1 LDFGFLIQ
9 FRILSQNPKSKIQNK
24 KMANVAI
31 IGAQWGDEGKGK
43 IVDLFTQDADIVV
56 RFQGGNNAGHTLVV
70 DGKKTVLHLIP
81 SGALHPDK
89 LCVIGNGVVVD
100 PEVLL
105 DEIAGL
111 KDNGCLL
118 DDSML
123 CISEKAHLIMPYHKA
138 IDQARERLR
147 GEGMIGTTG
156 RGIGPA
162 YEDKVARVGIRFVD
176 LLEEETFEEKLQR
189 NIEEKNI
196 YLKAIL
202 KEKTLNFKK
211 IYDRYGDYREKLK
224 TYVTNTGLLL
234 DQEIRAGKRVLF
246 EGAQGT
252 LLDVD
257 HGTYPFVTSSN
268 TVAGG
273 VSSGTGVGPRHIHQ
287 VIGISKAYTTRVG
300 SGPFPTELHGR
311 EGEILKREGVEFG
324 ATTGRPRRC
333 GWFDAVAVRHAV
345 RVNGI
350 TGLALTKLDVLTG
363 FKEIPI
369 CVAYRYGG
377 KDHNE
382 FSASIR
388 AMQNA
393 QPVLEKMDGWDE
405 ALTGVR
411 KFSDLPANAQK
422 YVRRIEEILETEVI
436 LVSVG
441 PGREQTVML
450 KNPFSS

>member
-1 LDFGFLIQ
+1 
-9 FRILSQNPKSKIQNK
+9 
-24 KMANVAI
+24 MANVAI

-43 IVDLFTQDADIVV
+43 IVDLFTEDADIVV

-81 SGALHPDK
+81 SGALHPNK

-100 PEVLL
+100 PQVLL
-105 DEIAGL
+105 EEITEL
-111 KDNGCLL
+111 RQNGWLL
-118 DDSML
+118 DDSL
-123 CISEKAHLIMPYHKA
+123 LRISEEAHLIMPYHKA

-162 YEDKVARVGIRFVD
+162 YEDKVARVGIRLID
-176 LLEEETFEEKLQR
+176 LLEEETFQEKLRR
-189 NIEEKNI
+189 NIAEKNI
-196 YLKAIL
+196 YLKSIL
-202 KEKTLNFKK
+202 KEKTLDFIK
-211 IYDRYGDYREKLK
+211 IHDGYAAYREKLK
-224 TYVTNTGLLL
+224 PYVTNTGLLL
-234 DQEIRAGKRVLF
+234 DREMRAGKQVLF

-273 VSSGTGVGPRHIHQ
+273 VSSGTGVGPRHSHQ

-311 EGEILKREGVEFG
+311 DEETLRREGDEFG
-324 ATTGRPRRC
+324 ATTGRSRRC
-333 GWFDAVAVRHAV
+333 GWFDAVTVRHAV
-345 RVNGI
+345 RINGI

-363 FKEIPI
+363 FKKIPL

-377 KDHNE
+377 AVQHD
-382 FSASIR
+382 FPASIR
-388 AMQNA
+388 AMQSA
-393 QPVLEKMDGWDE
+393 EPVLEEMEGWDQS
-405 ALTGVR
+405 LTGVR
-411 KFSDLPANAQK
+411 KFSDLPANAQT

-450 KNPFSS
+450 KNPFTP

>member
-1 LDFGFLIQ
+1 
-9 FRILSQNPKSKIQNK
+9 
-24 KMANVAI
+24 MANVAI

-43 IVDLFTQDADIVV
+43 IVDLFTHDADIIV

-70 DGKKTVLHLIP
+70 DGKKTVLHLVP
-81 SGALHPDK
+81 SGALHPGK

-105 DEIAGL
+105 KEIAGL
-111 KDNGCLL
+111 KQNGWLL
-118 DDSML
+118 DDASL
-123 CISEKAHLIMPYHKA
+123 RISEEAHLIMPYHKA

-162 YEDKVARVGIRFVD
+162 YEDKVARIGIRFID
-176 LLEEETFEEKLQR
+176 LLEEETFQEKLRR

-202 KEKTLNFKK
+202 KEKALDFNK
-211 IYDRYGDYREKLK
+211 IHDRYSGYREKLK
-224 TYVTNTGLLL
+224 TYVTDTGLLL
-234 DQEIRAGKRVLF
+234 DREMRAGKRVLF

-300 SGPFPTELHGR
+300 SGPFPTELHGS
-311 EGEILKREGVEFG
+311 EGEILKREGIEFG

-345 RVNGI
+345 RISGI

-363 FKEIPI
+363 FKKIPI
-369 CVAYRYGG
+369 CVAYRYDG
-377 KDHNE
+377 KVHEE
-382 FSASIR
+382 FPASIR
-388 AMQNA
+388 AMQSA
-393 QPVLEKMDGWDE
+393 QPILEEMDGWDTP
-405 ALTGVR
+405 LTAVR
-411 KFSDLPANAQK
+411 RFSDLPANAQK
-422 YVRRIEEILETEVI
+422 YVRRIEKILETEVI

-441 PGREQTVML
+441 PDREQTVML
-450 KNPFSS
+450 KNPFEARQ

>member
-1 LDFGFLIQ
+1 M
-9 FRILSQNPKSKIQNK
+9 P
-24 KMANVAI
+24 NVAI

-43 IVDLFTQDADIVV
+43 IVDLFTGDADVVV

-70 DGKKTVLHLIP
+70 DGRKTVLHLIP
-81 SGALHPDK
+81 SGALHLNK
-89 LCVIGNGVVVD
+89 LCIIGNGVVVD

-105 DEIAGL
+105 EEIAAL
-111 KDNGCLL
+111 KKKGHLA
-118 DDSML
+118 DDSQL
-123 CISEKAHLIMPYHKA
+123 RISEEAHVIMPYHKA

-162 YEDKVARVGIRFVD
+162 YEDKVARVGIRFID
-176 LLEEETFEEKLQR
+176 LLEEETFQEKLQH

-202 KEKTLNFKK
+202 KEKTIDFKELLDTYS
-211 IYDRYGDYREKLK
+211 IYREKLK
-224 TYVTNTGLLL
+224 AYVTNTGLLL
-234 DQEIRAGKRVLF
+234 EREMRDGKQVLF
-246 EGAQGT
+246 EGAQGS

-273 VSSGTGVGPRHIHQ
+273 ACSGTGVGPRHIHQ

-300 SGPFPTELHGR
+300 SGPFPTEIHGP
-311 EGEILKREGVEFG
+311 EGETLKREGAEFG

-333 GWFDAVAVRHAV
+333 GWFDAVGVRHAV
-345 RVNGI
+345 RMNGI

-363 FKEIPI
+363 FKKIPI
-369 CVAYRYGG
+369 CTAYRCGETIL
-377 KDHNE
+377 HE
-382 FSASIR
+382 FSASSKV
-388 AMQNA
+388 MHNA
-393 QPVLEKMDGWDE
+393 RPVYEEMDGWD
-405 ALTGVR
+405 LPLDHV
-411 KFSDLPANAQK
+411 KQFSDLPINAQK
-422 YVRRIEEILETEVI
+422 YVRRLEQIVDTEIM

-441 PGREQTVML
+441 PGREQTILL
-450 KNPFSS
+450 KNPFRK

>member
-1 LDFGFLIQ
+1 
-9 FRILSQNPKSKIQNK
+9 
-24 KMANVAI
+24 MANVAI

-43 IVDLFTQDADIVV
+43 IVDLFTHDADIIV

-70 DGKKTVLHLIP
+70 DGKKTVLHLVP
-81 SGALHPDK
+81 SGALHPGK

-105 DEIAGL
+105 KEIAGL
-111 KDNGCLL
+111 KQTGWLL
-118 DDSML
+118 DDASL
-123 CISEKAHLIMPYHKA
+123 RISEEAHLIMPYHKA

-162 YEDKVARVGIRFVD
+162 YEDKVARIGIRFID
-176 LLEEETFEEKLQR
+176 LLEEETFQEKLRR

-202 KEKTLNFKK
+202 KEKALDFNK
-211 IYDRYGDYREKLK
+211 IHDRYSGYREKLK
-224 TYVTNTGLLL
+224 TYVTDTGLLL
-234 DQEIRAGKRVLF
+234 DREMRAGKRVLF

-300 SGPFPTELHGR
+300 SGPFPTELHGS
-311 EGEILKREGVEFG
+311 EGEILKREGIEFG

-345 RVNGI
+345 RISGI

-363 FKEIPI
+363 FKKIPI
-369 CVAYRYGG
+369 CVAYRYDG
-377 KDHNE
+377 KLHEE
-382 FSASIR
+382 FPASIR
-388 AMQNA
+388 AMQSA
-393 QPVLEKMDGWDE
+393 QPILEEMDGWDTP
-405 ALTGVR
+405 LTAVR
-411 KFSDLPANAQK
+411 RFSDLPANAQK
-422 YVRRIEEILETEVI
+422 YVRRIEKILETEVI

-441 PGREQTVML
+441 PDREQTVML
-450 KNPFSS
+450 KNPFEARQ

>member
-1 LDFGFLIQ
+1 
-9 FRILSQNPKSKIQNK
+9 
-24 KMANVAI
+24 MANVAI

-43 IVDLFTQDADIVV
+43 IVDLFTGNADIVV

-70 DGKKTVLHLIP
+70 DGKQTVLHLVP
-81 SGALHPDK
+81 SGALHPGK

-100 PEVLL
+100 PKVLL

-111 KDNGCLL
+111 KQNGCLV
-118 DDSML
+118 DDSWL
-123 CISEKAHLIMPYHKA
+123 RISEEAHLIMPYHKA

-162 YEDKVARVGIRFVD
+162 YEDKVARIGIRFID
-176 LLEEETFEEKLQR
+176 LLEEETFQEKLRR

-202 KEKTLNFKK
+202 KEKALDFNQIHDSYTA
-211 IYDRYGDYREKLK
+211 YREKLRP
-224 TYVTNTGLLL
+224 YVTDTSLLL
-234 DQEIRAGKRVLF
+234 DRAMRAGKRVLF

-257 HGTYPFVTSSN
+257 HGTYPYVTSSN
-268 TVAGG
+268 TVTGG
-273 VSSGTGVGPRHIHQ
+273 VLSGAGVGPQHIHQ

-300 SGPFPTELHGR
+300 SGPFPTELHGP

-333 GWFDAVAVRHAV
+333 GWFDAVGVRYAV

-363 FKEIPI
+363 FKKIPI
-369 CVAYRYGG
+369 CVAYRYND
-377 KDHNE
+377 KVHNE
-382 FSASIR
+382 FPASIR
-388 AMQNA
+388 AMQSA
-393 QPVLEKMDGWDE
+393 QPVLEEMDGWD
-405 ALTGVR
+405 APLTTVR

-422 YVRRIEEILETEVI
+422 YVHRIEKILETEVI
-436 LVSVG
+436 IVSVG
-441 PGREQTVML
+441 PGREQTIVL
-450 KNPFSS
+450 KNPFDS